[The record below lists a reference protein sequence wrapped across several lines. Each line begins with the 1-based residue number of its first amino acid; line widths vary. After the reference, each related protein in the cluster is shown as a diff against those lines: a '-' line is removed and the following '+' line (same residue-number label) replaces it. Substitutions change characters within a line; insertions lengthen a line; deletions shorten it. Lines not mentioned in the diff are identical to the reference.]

1 MINAD
6 TYIETAADTI
16 SFPSDMPEWV
26 TPELI
31 TEAAAT
37 QPNIPEATQ
46 GPNGMLAAVETPY
59 GTVYIAPGAPQW
71 VNDNAIAQ
79 AKAAFEAI
87 GTPPAPPPPPP
98 PPAPSPT
105 GVIATVVGAAQ
116 GVVNRAIDLIKPAA
130 SAVAGVAGGVVDAT
144 LSVINKLVPT
154 IQELAIG
161 LTSRFADLASNIAA
175 KTIDFGTYSFQLAV
189 DAANAMGGVLEEA
202 WSWILN
208 ALVRFFSV
216 LLAPLES
223 LAKSLTSNLL
233 DPAL

>member
-1 MINAD
+1 MISD
-6 TYIETAADTI
+6 STFVETAGQTI
-16 SFPSDMPEWV
+16 AIPGDLPTWA
-26 TPELI
+26 TPELVA
-31 TEAAAT
+31 EAAAT
-37 QPNIPEATQ
+37 LPMGDQVAEEQAPT
-46 GPNGMLAAVETPY
+46 LVLVDTPY
-59 GTVYIAPGAPQW
+59 GAVYFAPGAPDW
-71 VNDNAIAQ
+71 VNANAVAQ
-79 AKAAFEAI
+79 AKAAFET

-98 PPAPSPT
+98 PPPPSPT

-116 GVVNRAIDLIKPAA
+116 GIVTRAIDLIRPAA

-144 LSVINKLVPT
+144 LGVINTLVPT

-189 DAANAMGGVLEEA
+189 DAANAMGAVLEEA
-202 WSWILN
+202 WSWILK
-208 ALVRFFSV
+208 ALVGFFSV